1 MTLFF
6 TILALLLCIYTGF
19 NTLYLLIWA
28 VAGRFGGS
36 DDALSFTP
44 ASATKRIAVL
54 IPAYKEDAVILE
66 SVRVNLQQDYPVDA
80 YRLVVIA
87 DSFQPNTLRQL
98 RQLPVDVIEV
108 SFRNSSVVSS
118 LQAALTQ
125 LPTDCYDIALVSD
138 ADNHL
143 AADFLGRVNRA
154 FDQGWRAVQGH
165 RVAKNTN
172 NNVATLDAV
181 SEELNNHFF
190 RKGHRALGFSS
201 ALIGSGMAFEYGL
214 FRACIFEAKTNGGYD
229 KELDMRLSRQKI
241 RIAYLENA
249 YLYDEKI
256 QSPHAFQN
264 QRTRWIES
272 QIKNLQLHFA
282 EGIRQF
288 FRGNFDYA
296 EKVLQTTLLPR
307 VLHLGLVNGVLL
319 LALILGSGWL
329 AGVMVVQSLLLTLAL
344 FLALPAYLRRRI
356 GWAEVRMVPV
366 LLLRFC
372 RAVLNM
378 RQARNQFLH
387 TTHGSAAAAHK
398 TDVWLKTEA
407 GQPGI
412 QGAKIG

>member
-1 MTLFF
+1 MALFF
-6 TILALLLCIYTGF
+6 NILALLLCLYTGF

-36 DDALSFTP
+36 DDGEGSSP
-44 ASATKRIAVL
+44 VRVIRRIAVL
-54 IPAYKEDAVILE
+54 IPAYQEDAVILE
-66 SVRVNLQQDYPVDA
+66 SVRANLQQDYPTDA
-80 YRLVVIA
+80 YRLIVIA
-87 DSFQPNTLRQL
+87 DSFQPDTLRQL

-108 SFRNSSVVSS
+108 LFQNSSVVNS
-118 LQAALTQ
+118 LRAALSQ
-125 LPTDCYDIALVSD
+125 LPANHYDIALIAD

-143 AADFLGRVNRA
+143 ATDFLSRVNGA

-165 RVAKNTN
+165 RVAKNTDT
-172 NNVATLDAV
+172 NVATLDAI

-214 FRACIFEAKTNGGYD
+214 FKQCIFKAKTIGGYD
-229 KELDMRLSRQKI
+229 KELDMRLSHNRI

-256 QSPHAFQN
+256 QNPHAFQK

-272 QIKNLQLHFA
+272 QIKNLQLHFG
-282 EGIRQF
+282 EGVRQA

-307 VLHLGLVNGVLL
+307 VLNLGLVNLLLL
-319 LALILGSGWL
+319 LALLLGSGWL
-329 AGVMVVQSLLLTLAL
+329 AKVMVVQSLLLTVAL
-344 FLALPAYLRRRI
+344 FLALPAYLRRQI
-356 GWAEVRMVPV
+356 GWAELRMVPV

-378 RQARNQFLH
+378 RQARKQFLH
-387 TTHGSAAAAHK
+387 TTHGQKTESQTSAR
-398 TDVWLKTEA
+398 LKTNA
-407 GQPGI
+407 G
-412 QGAKIG
+412 